1 LLAGAVMSVLSLAAP
16 DARALVEP
24 PVWLKD
30 AAKAAPQA
38 MPPSV
43 PAAVLIHDERI
54 TIESDGR
61 IVTSVSHAAR
71 VLTRAGRAA
80 ADATEVYRT
89 DTGRVRQLH
98 GWMIP
103 ATGAVREYADRD
115 VADLAMVNNDLYN
128 EARVKRINAIGDAQ
142 PGSVFGYE
150 SQTEDRAIF
159 TQFEYAFQ
167 YGLPTQLSRFSIT
180 VPAGWRVES
189 VTFNHATIRPTV
201 NGSTYTWQLDNL
213 PQIEDEPA
221 SQELSSLVAR
231 IGVNVF
237 PPSGARAASS
247 VTFGSWQEVS
257 KWLSELSD
265 PQVVLSNDL
274 VAKAKAL
281 TVTASTNY
289 DRIAAIGRF
298 VQGITYVSIQ
308 TGIGRGGGYK
318 PHTSAE
324 VFTKAYGDCKDKAN
338 LMRAMLKAVGITSYP
353 VAIYSG
359 DPDYVREEWPS
370 PQQFNHAIV
379 AIAYSSDKTIAS
391 GLKHP
396 VLGDL
401 MIFDP
406 TDPET
411 AVGEIPDHEQGSL
424 ALIVA
429 GDSGGIVRM
438 PDTSPE
444 SNRLEREVV
453 ATLAPDG
460 SLVGAIYEKSI
471 GQAAT
476 TGRREFRGLSRADY
490 DKMIESWVAGSVTGA
505 KVSNIVASDDPVAG
519 TFTFQA
525 DIAAARYGQLMQN
538 RLLVFKP
545 VIVSRRASIFLTDS
559 QRTLPIMIRSQAY
572 TETVRIKLP
581 AGFQVDELPDPVK
594 LETSFG
600 SYFANYKVDG
610 NDLVLTRLLTLQR
623 STLPASQYGV
633 VRSFYERILAAEQ
646 APAVLMKK

>member
-1 LLAGAVMSVLSLAAP
+1 MVSALSLAAP
-16 DARALVEP
+16 EARAMVEP
-24 PVWLKD
+24 PAWLRD

-38 MPPSV
+38 VPPSV
-43 PAAVLIHDERI
+43 PAVVLLHDERVK
-54 TIESDGR
+54 IESDGR
-61 IVTSVSHAAR
+61 IITSVSHAAR

-80 ADATEVYRT
+80 ADAAEVYRT
-89 DTGRVRQLH
+89 DTGKVRQLH

-128 EARVKRINAIGDAQ
+128 EARVKRINASGDAQ

-159 TQFEYAFQ
+159 TQFEYSFQ

-189 VTFNHATIRPTV
+189 VTFNHPTIRPTV
-201 NGSTYTWQLDNL
+201 NGSTYVWQLDNL

-221 SQELSSLVAR
+221 SQELSSVVAR

-237 PPSGARAASS
+237 PPTGTRSSSS

-257 KWLSELSD
+257 KWLSDLSD
-265 PQVVLSNDL
+265 PQVILSNDL
-274 VAKAKAL
+274 VAKSKAL
-281 TVTASTNY
+281 TATASTDY

-324 VFTKAYGDCKDKAN
+324 VFSKAYGDCKDKAN

-370 PQQFNHAIV
+370 PQQFNHAII
-379 AIAYSSDKTIAS
+379 AIAFSSGKAIAS

-424 ALIVA
+424 ALIAA
-429 GDSGGIVRM
+429 GESGGMVRM
-438 PDTSPE
+438 PDTPAE

-453 ATLAPDG
+453 ATLGPDG
-460 SLVGAIYEKSI
+460 SLVAAIHEKSI
-471 GQAAT
+471 GHAAT
-476 TGRREFRGLSRADY
+476 TGRREFRGLSRTDY
-490 DKMIESWVAGSVTGA
+490 DKLIESWVSGSVSGA
-505 KVSNIVASDDPVAG
+505 KVSNILAGDNPIAG
-519 TFTFQA
+519 TFTLQA

-545 VIVSRRASIFLTDS
+545 VIVSRRSTVFLTDS
-559 QRTLPIMIRSQAY
+559 QRTLPIMIPSQAY

-581 AGFQVDELPDPVK
+581 AGFVVDELPDPVK

-610 NDLVLTRLLTLQR
+610 TDLVLTRLLTLQR
-623 STLPASQYGV
+623 STLPASQYDV

>member
-281 TVTASTNY
+281 TVAASTDY

-545 VIVSRRASIFLTDS
+545 VIVSRRASVFLTDS